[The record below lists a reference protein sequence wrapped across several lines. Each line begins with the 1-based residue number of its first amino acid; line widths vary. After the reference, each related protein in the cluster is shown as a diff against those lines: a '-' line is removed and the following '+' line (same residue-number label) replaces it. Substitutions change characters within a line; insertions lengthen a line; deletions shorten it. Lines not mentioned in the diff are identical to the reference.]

1 MQHEYGIFGGP
12 DGQDVLDVVRAVTRP
27 VITVLHT
34 VLVRPTLRQ
43 KAILD
48 ELILRRTAS

>member
-1 MQHEYGIFGGP
+1 M
-12 DGQDVLDVVRAVTRP
+12 TRP

-34 VLVRPTLRQ
+34 VLVAPTLRQ

-48 ELILRRTAS
+48 ELILLSDSVVTMTVTARSG